1 MKILENILY
10 AFMCIYIIILPWK
23 QGKTTYGDEVLAL
36 IIIIYIIKLILSSRS
51 RQKMISDIKNFFHDY
66 LSISMSIL
74 FLVMIISVSYA
85 FDKKIA
91 LNESARFL
99 SYIILFF
106 IIKYECNY
114 KRYVH
119 GIINSYAFSVCSICI
134 FGIYQYFTGFGL
146 SPEFTKYAYTD
157 KKIEATLDN
166 PNNLGAFLV
175 LALFPIIMLVIYEKN
190 KIKKSIY
197 SLISVLIIIN
207 IVLTGSRN
215 AIIGVAL
222 GAVILAIVFS
232 WKLIFI
238 IGPVAVISLFI
249 PKISHRILDIANSSQ
264 NASRIYLWKTALK
277 MIKEHP
283 ILGVGNGN
291 YVSLY
296 DTYVKKYPELKY
308 PWFTHRPSHNSYLKV
323 TSELGILGIISF
335 VCMLIF
341 SLLRVKQVAANA
353 KDKFYRYFCT
363 GILASMAGFYFM
375 NISDN
380 LFFVPKTTAYFWILL
395 AISQAIAIRENSR
408 EILY

>member
-10 AFMCIYIIILPWK
+10 AFMCIYIIILPWQ
-23 QGKTTYGDEVLAL
+23 QGKTTYGDRILAL
-36 IIIIYIIKLILSSRS
+36 IILIYILKLILSSKN
-51 RQKMISDIKNFFHDY
+51 RQKMFLDIKSFFHDY

-99 SYIILFF
+99 SYVILFF

-114 KRYVH
+114 KRYIR
-119 GIINSYAFSVCSICI
+119 GIINSYVFSVFSICV

-146 SPEFTKYAYTD
+146 SSEFMKYSYTD

-175 LALFPIIMLVIYEKN
+175 LALFPIIMLAIYEKN

-197 SLISVLIIIN
+197 SLISMIIVVD
-207 IVLTGSRN
+207 IVLTWSRN
-215 AIIGVAL
+215 AFIGVAI
-222 GAVILAIVFS
+222 GAVILAIIFT

-238 IGPVAVISLFI
+238 IGPAVVISLFI

-264 NASRIYLWKTALK
+264 NESRIYLWKTALK

-283 ILGVGNGN
+283 VLGVGNGN

-323 TSELGILGIISF
+323 TSELGILGIVSF
-335 VCMLIF
+335 VCMLVF
-341 SLLRVKQVAANA
+341 SLLRVKQAASSA

-363 GILASMAGFYFM
+363 GIFASMVGFYFM

-395 AISQAIAIRENSR
+395 AISQAIVIRENSR
-408 EILY
+408 ESIF

>member
-23 QGKTTYGDEVLAL
+23 QGKTTYGDGILAL
-36 IIIIYIIKLILSSRS
+36 IILIYILKLILSYKS
-51 RQKMISDIKNFFHDY
+51 RQKMLSDIKSFFHDY

-74 FLVMIISVSYA
+74 FLVMIVSVSYA
-85 FDKKIA
+85 FDKKLA
-91 LNESARFL
+91 VSESARFF
-99 SYIILFF
+99 SYIVLFF

-114 KRYVH
+114 KRYIR
-119 GIINSYAFSVCSICI
+119 GIINSYVFSVFSICV

-146 SPEFTKYAYTD
+146 DPKFMTYSYTD
-157 KKIEATLDN
+157 KRIGATLDN
-166 PNNLGAFLV
+166 PNNLGAFLI
-175 LALFPIIMLVIYEKN
+175 LAIFPIIMLVIYEKC

-197 SLISVLIIIN
+197 CLVSLLAVIN

-215 AIIGVAL
+215 ADIGLVI
-222 GAVILAIVFS
+222 GAVTLIIIFS

-238 IGPVAVISLFI
+238 IGPAAAISMFI
-249 PKISHRILDIANSSQ
+249 PRISRRILDITNSSQ
-264 NASRIYLWKTALK
+264 DASRISLWKTAIK

-291 YVSLY
+291 YVSRY
-296 DTYVKKYPELKY
+296 DEYVKRYPELKY
-308 PWFTHRPSHNSYLKV
+308 PWFTHYPCHNSYLKV
-323 TSELGILGIISF
+323 ASELGVFGIIAF

-341 SLLRVKQVAANA
+341 SLIRVKQVASSA

-363 GILASMAGFYFM
+363 GIFASMVGFYFM

-380 LFFVPKTTAYFWILL
+380 LFFVPKTTAYFWVLL
-395 AISQAIAIRENSR
+395 AISQAIVVRESSR
-408 EILY
+408 ESLY

>member
-1 MKILENILY
+1 MKILENVLY
-10 AFMCIYIIILPWK
+10 AFICIYIFILPWK
-23 QGKTTYGDEVLAL
+23 QGKTTYGDGILAL
-36 IIIIYIIKLILSSRS
+36 IMFLYIIRLVLSSQS
-51 RQKMISDIKNFFHDY
+51 RRKMISDIKSFFHDY

-74 FLVMIISVSYA
+74 FLVMIISVSYS

-91 LNESARFL
+91 VSESARFL

-114 KRYVH
+114 KRYIH
-119 GIINSYAFSVCSICI
+119 GIINSYVFSVCFICI

-146 SPEFTKYAYTD
+146 SPEFMKYDYTD
-157 KKIEATLDN
+157 KKIAATLDN
-166 PNNLGAFLV
+166 PTNLAAFLV
-175 LALFPIIMLVIYEKN
+175 LALFPIIMVSIYEKN
-190 KIKKSIY
+190 KVKKSVY
-197 SLISVLIIIN
+197 LLILVLVIIN
-207 IVLTGSRN
+207 IVLTDSRN
-215 AIIGVAL
+215 ALIGVAI
-222 GAVILAIVFS
+222 GAIILAIVFS

-238 IGPVAVISLFI
+238 IGPAAVISLFI
-249 PKISHRILDIANSSQ
+249 PRISHRILDIANSSQ
-264 NASRIYLWKTALK
+264 NVSRIYLWKTALK

-308 PWFTHRPSHNSYLKV
+308 PWFTQRPTHNSYLKV

-341 SLLRVKQVAANA
+341 SLLKVKQVASSA

-363 GILASMAGFYFM
+363 GVFASMVGFYFM

-395 AISQAIAIRENSR
+395 AISQAIVIRESSS
-408 EILY
+408 ESLF